1 MNKKQSFTLSIA
13 GLLSSLLFCTSA
25 LAAAEPATSDK
36 SIPVTV
42 TTAVTQTLEEWQL
55 SQGKLLAKTAPM
67 IAAEVG
73 GRIIS
78 VKVDVGQ
85 AIKAGQIM
93 AEIDATD
100 FRLGKQLVNADIKRL
115 HALIKAQQLQ
125 VKRFQKLVR
134 QKSANQ
140 SSLDDAEAQLGSLQA
155 QLVGA
160 RVRLQQ
166 ADRNITKARITS
178 PVDGRV
184 TERKVSVGD
193 YLNPGTP
200 VFRITTLNTLQARLP
215 FPQAL
220 ASRLQIGQTVHLTSP
235 IMPGSEV
242 VSKIS
247 EISPEISP
255 SNLAINVIIDVEN
268 PGGWEPGASVS
279 GKVRVA
285 EHQDAVVVAEGSII
299 RRPAGLVVYK
309 IEQGKALEIPVTT
322 GLRKRGRVEILSG
335 VQPGDR
341 LALDGAAYL
350 TDGVSVD
357 VKATTSG
364 DAR

>member
-1 MNKKQSFTLSIA
+1 MKTMLNLKTA
-13 GLLSSLLFCTSA
+13 SLLIGLSLCTFTA
-25 LAAAEPATSDK
+25 HAAEPASSIK
-36 SIPVTV
+36 SIPVTL
-42 TTAVTQTLEEWQL
+42 TAATTQTLEEWQL
-55 SQGKLLAKTAPM
+55 SQGKLLAKTAPL

-78 VKVDVGQ
+78 VKADVGQ
-85 AIKAGQIM
+85 SVMAGQIL
-93 AEIDATD
+93 AEIDGTD
-100 FRLGKQLVNADIKRL
+100 FRLAKQLVDADIERL

-125 VKRFQKLVR
+125 VKRLQKLVR

-140 SSLDDAEAQLGSLQA
+140 SALDDAEAQLGSLQA

-160 RVRLQQ
+160 KVRLQQ
-166 ADRNITKARITS
+166 ADRNITKARIIS
-178 PVDGRV
+178 PVEGRV

-193 YLNPGTP
+193 YLKAGTP
-200 VFRITTLNTLQARLP
+200 VFRITTLDTLQARLP
-215 FPQAL
+215 FPQAQ
-220 ASRLQIGQTVHLTSP
+220 APRLKIGQTVHLTSP
-235 IMPGSEV
+235 IMPGVEA

-268 PGGWEPGASVS
+268 PGGWEPGASVI

-285 EHQDAVVVAEGSII
+285 EHTDAIVIAEGSII

-309 IEQGKALEIPVTT
+309 IEQDKAVEATVTT
-322 GLRKRGRVEILSG
+322 GLRKQGRVEILSG
-335 VQPGDR
+335 VQSGDK

-350 TDGVSVD
+350 TDGTHVD
-357 VKATTSG
+357 VKEATTG
-364 DAR
+364 EAQ